1 MGRGMPVRHP
11 LVTSYRGR
19 GAPTPQP
26 PANRPRS
33 GRSSVVSWTAQAHAS
48 ASRTLRSRS
57 GTRSCWAT
65 SRSRTIVSSPV
76 SPDGA
81 HRRAL
86 PTRWC
91 VARGGGAARCGERR
105 CGPGGAARHA
115 ASPVRAVPDRRPGR
129 LCDEEDSTGS
139 AAFGCITGPS
149 VAGKMEIPAWCLLIV
164 WVIAGVGGTYLT
176 CPGCVNRTW
185 QNIACVL
192 TGDDVRPLDVRNAEH
207 RQHPIEDAQL
217 AKELAVRYA
226 AAEHPQPSAL
236 AVFNMSVS
244 SKHYP
249 LARRSQSAC
258 ASGLRRSL
266 ARGDRRRS
274 R

>member
-1 MGRGMPVRHP
+1 MTRGRSGVEGMPCTHR
-11 LVTSYRGR
+11 
-19 GAPTPQP
+19 P
-26 PANRPRS
+26 PARYTSARAE
-33 GRSSVVSWTAQAHAS
+33 VTAS
-48 ASRTLRSRS
+48 
-57 GTRSCWAT
+57 
-65 SRSRTIVSSPV
+65 
-76 SPDGA
+76 
-81 HRRAL
+81 
-86 PTRWC
+86 
-91 VARGGGAARCGERR
+91 E
-105 CGPGGAARHA
+105 
-115 ASPVRAVPDRRPGR
+115 PGR

-185 QNIACVL
+185 QNIAWVL